1 MRAKIVIAF
10 FFSGVFILFA
20 SCGFK
25 PESSRE
31 EIIAS
36 AREYMEED
44 KFEEAEIILLKALNS
59 NQSDSEIRLILAE
72 LYQDSGDHQQAVFH
86 LKKLLDLEPENIDA
100 KLKLGNYYLQAGPVA
115 GDHLYEEAIELGN
128 SILEQQPE
136 NLEAK
141 MLLANANAGLKKL
154 DESIALMNEVLSV
167 DPDNMAALINQG
179 AFYMRLGKTEEA
191 KGFYEHAIAKYP
203 ENPVTHRS
211 IANYYAAT
219 GENEKAEE
227 HFRKSFDLDPD
238 DQNTLFSI
246 TRFYMEN
253 GEPGKV
259 EEFYKQAVDRSSDP
273 TGMKIN
279 LANFKISQG
288 QREEGIAMLQNLL
301 EENPDHRDLLLRLSE
316 LFIEDRKEDE
326 ALTLVN
332 RLLEKA
338 DTDAEANFLRGRIS
352 VLKNNHIQALQ
363 YFTNA
368 ITFNPTLLQAYVAKS
383 ESEISL
389 GQFSTAEETALKAVS
404 MNRQFVPA
412 RAQYAKALALNGN
425 AQQAL
430 VEADE
435 ILSQYPDFANAL
447 IAKTEGLIVL
457 EKYQEAAQILN
468 ALLKAHPDNIFF
480 LHRLSFVSRKSGNYD
495 EALGYIRK
503 LLNIN
508 PNVRD
513 AVNELVAVYRETGNI
528 QGGLDELERLAAE
541 SEVPDVYFMH
551 KGLVYVGEGNMDSA
565 EKEFRRALEA
575 NPDNYQPYLYLGQI
589 NLMRKDYR
597 QAVAEVDK
605 ILQQNNRFAPA
616 YLLKGMYQYSDGN
629 SSAAEESYKK
639 VLEIAADDPVA
650 SNNLAWIYADE
661 NRNLDRA
668 LTLAENSRGKDPNNP
683 HYADTLG
690 WVYYRMERYILAI
703 DQLLFSI
710 NNGNPGPGNYYRL
723 GMAYYKNGDETLA
736 AQSLRKAVAGGQ
748 EFDGKE
754 EASRVL
760 QELGG

>member
-1 MRAKIVIAF
+1 MKAKIIIVF
-10 FFSGVFILFA
+10 FFTGVFILLA

-36 AREYMEED
+36 AREYMEEE
-44 KFEEAEIILLKALNS
+44 KFEEAEIILLKALNA
-59 NQSDSEIRLILAE
+59 NQSDSEIRLILAD
-72 LYQDSGDHQQAVFH
+72 LYQSSGDHQQAVFH
-86 LKKLLDLEPENIDA
+86 LKKVLDLEPENVDA

-128 SILEQQPE
+128 SILVLEPG

-141 MLLANANAGLKKL
+141 MLIANANAGLKNL
-154 DESIALMNEVLSV
+154 DEAVALLNEVLSV
-167 DPDNMAALINQG
+167 DPDNMAALLNQG
-179 AFYMRLGKTEEA
+179 AFHMRLGKTEEA
-191 KGFYEHAIAKYP
+191 KGFYDHAIDKYP
-203 ENPVTHRS
+203 ENPMAQRA
-211 IANYYAAT
+211 IANYYAST
-219 GENEKAEE
+219 GENERAEE
-227 HFRKSFDLDPD
+227 YFRKAFDLDPD
-238 DQNTLFSI
+238 DQNTIFSI

-253 GEPGKV
+253 DQPLKV
-259 EEFYKQAVDRSSDP
+259 EEFYNQAINRSSDP

-288 QREEGIAMLQNLL
+288 EREAGIEMLQNLL
-301 EENPDHRDLLLRLSE
+301 EENQDHRELLLRLSE
-316 LFIEDRKEDE
+316 LLIEDRKKDE

-352 VLKNNHIQALQ
+352 VLENNHIQALQ

-368 ITFNPTLLQAYVAKS
+368 ITFNSGLLQAYVAKS

-404 MNRQFVPA
+404 LNRQFVPA

-457 EKYQEAAQILN
+457 EKYQEASRILN
-468 ALLKAHPDNIFF
+468 ELLQAHPENIFF
-480 LHRLSFVSRKSGNYD
+480 LHRLSFVSRKSGNYK
-495 EALGYIRK
+495 EALGYIRR
-503 LLNIN
+503 LLDVN

-513 AVNELVAVYRETGNI
+513 AVNELVAVYKETGNM

-551 KGLVYVGEGNMDSA
+551 KGLVHVGEGNMDAA
-565 EKEFRRALEA
+565 EKEFRRSLEA

-605 ILQQNNRFAPA
+605 ILQQNDRFAPA

-629 SSAAEESYKK
+629 TPAAEESYQK
-639 VLEIAADDPVA
+639 VLEITADDPVA

-723 GMAYYKNGDETLA
+723 GMAYYRNGDETLA
-736 AQSLRKAVAGGQ
+736 AQTLRKAVADDRDF
-748 EFDGKE
+748 EGKE
-754 EASRVL
+754 EARRVL